1 MYAELL
7 TGKEILEYRKR
18 IEENDRFINNQ
29 YYNIRIDEDKIY
41 AAQIII
47 YDVSEITSHYY
58 EERIYEINE
67 ISKGTKDIIK
77 NN

>member
-1 MYAELL
+1 MYTELL

-47 YDVSEITSHYY
+47 YDASEITSHYY
-58 EERIYEINE
+58 EELIIEINKV
-67 ISKGTKDIIK
+67 SKETKDIIK
-77 NN
+77 K